1 MPFIFVKFGPSS
13 QKSRMFNT
21 DCTSVYLYD
30 QIKEVA
36 FSTTETYSRSKDAEI
51 RQELNALNSM
61 LASHRRSE
69 PREDEEDPAVIA
81 KREKAAAAL
90 EAGETDQ
97 PIDLFVEEQDRWC
110 AELERLEAVQKLRE
124 NQSAQLLSGLTGF
137 RDLNSPEA
145 VVELHEDGDLVVP
158 FPLKTDPLLPAR

>member
-97 PIDLFVEEQDRWC
+97 PIDLFVEEQDR
-110 AELERLEAVQKLRE
+110 
-124 NQSAQLLSGLTGF
+124 
-137 RDLNSPEA
+137 
-145 VVELHEDGDLVVP
+145 
-158 FPLKTDPLLPAR
+158 